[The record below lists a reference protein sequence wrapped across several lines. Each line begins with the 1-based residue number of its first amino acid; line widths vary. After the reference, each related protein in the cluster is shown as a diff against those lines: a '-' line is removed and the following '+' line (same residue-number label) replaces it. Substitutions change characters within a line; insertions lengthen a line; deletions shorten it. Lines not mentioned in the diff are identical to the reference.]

1 MNDSVNDAIE
11 LSIRMSETVGLT
23 DQDLE
28 QIAARSINIYPNM
41 TIGAMRQAA
50 IDINRLFTEVKRLR
64 GEEGS

>member
-50 IDINRLFTEVKRLR
+50 IDINRLLTEVKRLR